1 MRLVVVFLMKVPYYV
16 VVGNSANTT
25 QIGIPYRKGLVMDF
39 EFIDESDIE
48 AVSRGRKSNVPTE
61 LVEALRKLPK
71 GKAIA
76 IKAFACDPASPDYK
90 NEKASVSATVRSAG
104 KQAGVKVSIGWSPA
118 GVPQVK
124 VITGKK

>member
-1 MRLVVVFLMKVPYYV
+1 
-16 VVGNSANTT
+16 
-25 QIGIPYRKGLVMDF
+25 MDF
-39 EFIDESDIE
+39 EFIDESAIE

-76 IKAFACDPASPDYK
+76 IKAFACDPASADYK

>member
-1 MRLVVVFLMKVPYYV
+1 MFLPNLRYLLII
-16 VVGNSANTT
+16 GNPANTT
-25 QIGIPYRKGLVMDF
+25 EIGIPYRKGLVVDF
-39 EFIDESDIE
+39 EFIDESAIE

-76 IKAFACDPASPDYK
+76 IKVFACDPTSADYK
-90 NEKASVSATVRSAG
+90 NDKASVSATIRSAG

-124 VITGKK
+124 VVTGKK

>member
-1 MRLVVVFLMKVPYYV
+1 MVVFLRYLPYLLII
-16 VVGNSANTT
+16 GNPANTT
-25 QIGIPYRKGLVMDF
+25 QIGIPYRKGLVVDF
-39 EFIDESDIE
+39 EFIDESAIE

-61 LVEALRKLPK
+61 LVEALRTLPK

-76 IKAFACDPASPDYK
+76 IKALACDPASDDYK